1 MLIGLILRAKFIDD
15 LLENRSHIDFSGKF
29 RRIPGTILKLICK
42 EDTPRLQTIERSRLQ
57 THLQFV
63 GLKVESNLAA
73 AP

>member
-1 MLIGLILRAKFIDD
+1 MPTYDD
-15 LLENRSHIDFSGKF
+15 TEREDRREDFSGKF

-42 EDTPRLQTIERSRLQ
+42 EDTPRLQTVERSRLQ